1 MNRYERMLQ
10 QQYRDLT
17 PSRSSN
23 SAAEDDVSPSLLP
36 SALAAARTRARYSGS
51 PSSSTAGTSSAAASA
66 GGGGGGLLMD
76 RGTDP
81 MLPSTSTRATLNTS
95 TTSSTHS
102 LSDLAQ
108 AASSQLMAE
117 NNSVTTALTR
127 QQQASETATPSP
139 ASPSSRE
146 SSVERENPEQHLLN
160 DHSYSFGLRQ
170 R

>member
-1 MNRYERMLQ
+1 
-10 QQYRDLT
+10 
-17 PSRSSN
+17 
-23 SAAEDDVSPSLLP
+23 
-36 SALAAARTRARYSGS
+36 
-51 PSSSTAGTSSAAASA
+51 
-66 GGGGGGLLMD
+66 MD

-81 MLPSTSTRATLNTS
+81 MLPSTSTRATLNTTSSS
-95 TTSSTHS
+95 TSTHS